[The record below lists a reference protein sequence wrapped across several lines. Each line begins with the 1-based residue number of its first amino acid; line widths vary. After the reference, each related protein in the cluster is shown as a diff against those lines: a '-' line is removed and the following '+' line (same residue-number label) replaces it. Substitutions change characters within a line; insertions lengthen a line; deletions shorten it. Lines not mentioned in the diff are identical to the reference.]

1 VIPVARPDEP
11 KQFDGEVRRPG
22 RVWLEKKREG
32 RPPDYWR
39 RAQPALQAG
48 FLSRCGYSAMLD
60 RSGTVDHFIA
70 QDLDPEL
77 LYEWHNLRY
86 ASQWLNSSKQAAE
99 GVLDPYEVGEGWFEV
114 ELPSLQLVATD
125 RVPPDKREL
134 VEATLQRLPIR
145 DDERVIRQRRAWLD
159 AYERKL
165 VTLDGLREF
174 APLIAAAV
182 EKREQEARPKR
193 ARAKPKA
200 RPKRARAKP
209 KAKEPKAT
217 KPHKPARRR

>member
-1 VIPVARPDEP
+1 VIPVARSDEP

-22 RVWLEKKREG
+22 RAWLEKKRGG

-39 RAQPALQAG
+39 KAQPALQAV
-48 FLSRCGYSAMLD
+48 FSSRCGYSAMLD

-70 QDLDPEL
+70 QDRDLAL

-86 ASQWLNSSKQAAE
+86 ASQWLNASKQATE

-182 EKREQEARPKR
+182 EKREQKAGPRR
-193 ARAKPKA
+193 ARAKPK
-200 RPKRARAKP
+200 PKEPRARKP
-209 KAKEPKAT
+209 R
-217 KPHKPARRR
+217 KPTRRR